1 MISLFQNFGL
11 ELSNDKCLLFDK
23 YFELLIEWNK
33 KINLTSIT
41 ERNEVITKHFIDS
54 VLLLSHYSE
63 NYFENKEVIDIGTGA
78 GFPGIPLAIMMPN
91 TNFTLIDSLNKRIHF
106 LEIVIDEL
114 QLKNVRL
121 FHGRA
126 EDYGKDNDFREQ
138 FDFCVSRAVA
148 PLPTLL
154 EFCSPFIKVD
164 GNLLLYKSKKSE
176 DEIREAKHALSKLNC
191 TISDICELWKDKSI
205 ERYILNIKKDNQT
218 PDKYPRRAGKPKKK
232 PL

>member
-1 MISLFQNFGL
+1 M
-11 ELSNDKCLLFDK
+11 
-23 YFELLIEWNK
+23 
-33 KINLTSIT
+33 
-41 ERNEVITKHFIDS
+41 
-54 VLLLSHYSE
+54 
-63 NYFENKEVIDIGTGA
+63 IDIGTGA
-78 GFPGIPLAIMMPN
+78 GFPGIPLAIMMPD

-126 EDYGKDNDFREQ
+126 EDYGKDNNFREQ

-176 DEIREAKHALSKLNC
+176 DEMREAKHALSELNC
-191 TISDICELWKDKSI
+191 TISDICELWKDESI
-205 ERYILNIKKDNQT
+205 ERYILNIKKYNQT

>member
-1 MISLFQNFGL
+1 M
-11 ELSNDKCLLFDK
+11 LFDK

-176 DEIREAKHALSKLNC
+176 DEIREAKHALSELNC
-191 TISDICELWKDKSI
+191 TISDICELWKDESI

>member
-41 ERNEVITKHFIDS
+41 ERKEVITKHFIDS

-78 GFPGIPLAIMMPN
+78 GFPGIPLAIMMPD
-91 TNFTLIDSLNKRIHF
+91 TNFTLIDSLNQRIHF

-126 EDYGKDNDFREQ
+126 EDYGKKNREK
-138 FDFCVSRAVA
+138 FDYVTARAVSRLNVLMELSS
-148 PLPTLL
+148 PLVKVGGK
-154 EFCSPFIKVD
+154 FIAMKGPLAKEEASECD
-164 GNLLLYKSKKSE
+164 AACKELKLDLIEKQKIILPMSYGKRYNLIYK
-176 DEIREAKHALSKLNC
+176 KL
-191 TISDICELWKDKSI
+191 D
-205 ERYILNIKKDNQT
+205 YT
-218 PDKYPRRAGKPKKK
+218 PEKYPREYNKMKKK

>member
-1 MISLFQNFGL
+1 M
-11 ELSNDKCLLFDK
+11 LFDK

-176 DEIREAKHALSKLNC
+176 DEIREAKHALSELNC
-191 TISDICELWKDKSI
+191 TISDICELWKDESI
-205 ERYILNIKKDNQT
+205 ERYILNIRKDNQT